1 MPRSRSS
8 ILPAIAASAALLL
21 ASLASITVVMAAT
34 PTPEPAAAAPGVAP
48 GAASSVAPAASNDSE
63 TLLRTPAVT
72 ITRGDYRHELDARVP
87 KNMRRDFATSPRRVT
102 ELIDILLV
110 NHTLALRAREAG
122 YDKDPDVQAQIASEI
137 TRVLAKRELQAIDE
151 KAGREFDARDMTAAA
166 RERYLV
172 DSAQFQQPEQV
183 SASHIL
189 FEISKH
195 GDEGARK
202 LAEEARKRVLAGE
215 DFNALATQVSDDPS
229 AKSNH
234 GHLGFFPASGR
245 MDPAFSKAAFAL
257 ARAGEVSEPVRTPFG
272 WHIIR
277 LEDRKPAGKRPF
289 EEVKAQ
295 IIADMRRQY
304 VEKARNDALAAIRT
318 DPALQVNQPAIDAL
332 VEPFVPPEGAVPPR

>member
-1 MPRSRSS
+1 V
-8 ILPAIAASAALLL
+8 L
-21 ASLASITVVMAAT
+21 V
-34 PTPEPAAAAPGVAP
+34 
-48 GAASSVAPAASNDSE
+48 
-63 TLLRTPAVT
+63 RTPAVT
-72 ITRGDYRHELDARVP
+72 ITAGDYRTELDVRVP
-87 KNMRRDFATSPRRVT
+87 ENMRRGFATSPKRVG
-102 ELIDILLV
+102 ELVDILLV
-110 NHTLALRAREAG
+110 NRTLAARARAAG
-122 YDKDPDVQAQIASEI
+122 YDKDPQVQAEIASET
-137 TRVLAKRELQAIDE
+137 TRVLAKRELQAIEE

-172 DSAQFQQPEQV
+172 DSAQFQEPEQV

-202 LAEEARKRVLAGE
+202 LAEDARKRVLAGE
-215 DFNALATQVSDDPS
+215 DFNALATQVSEDPS

-257 ARAGEVSEPVRTPFG
+257 AKPGEVSEPVRTPFG

-277 LEDRKPAGKRPF
+277 LEDRKPASTRPF
-289 EEVKAQ
+289 EEVKAR

-304 VEKARNDALAAIRT
+304 LEKARGDAVAAIRN
-318 DPALQVNQPAIDAL
+318 DPALQVNQAAIDGL
-332 VEPFVPPEGAVPPR
+332 IEPFVPPEGAALQPR